1 MNFKIIPFENQY
13 TKDFYHLNIEW
24 LEALFKVEAYDKKV
38 LSQPQQYIIDTGGY
52 IFLGRKDDVIIGTVA
67 LMPIINSNYF
77 ELTKMAVS
85 PKYRGLKIGQTMM
98 EHVIEFAKTK
108 QIPKLIICSSTK
120 LENAIYI
127 YKKYGFVEIPMEPNN
142 HYERSDIKMELFLM
156 RS

>member
-38 LSQPQQYIIDTGGY
+38 LSQPQRYIIDTGGY

-67 LMPIINSNYF
+67 LMPIINSDYF

-108 QIPKLIICSSTK
+108 QIPKLIIYSSTK

-142 HYERSDIKMELFLM
+142 HYERPDIKMELVF
-156 RS
+156 